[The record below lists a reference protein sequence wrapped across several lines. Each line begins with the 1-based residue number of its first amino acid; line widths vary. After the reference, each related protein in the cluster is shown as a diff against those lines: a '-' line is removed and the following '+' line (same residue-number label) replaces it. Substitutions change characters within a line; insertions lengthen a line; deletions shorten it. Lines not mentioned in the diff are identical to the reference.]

1 MEYDDNELPVTLVIV
16 TREVVVSVE
25 VKLWDEE
32 AKNPGVLL
40 THGVLELAEKEE

>member
-32 AKNPGVLL
+32 GKNPGVLL
-40 THGVLELAEKEE
+40 AQDVLELVEKEE